1 MNKHPILAMSDQLPI
16 TKGRIA
22 DFAADPAICMRKLWT
37 THGEVAALEEG
48 NHRLYFVFGP
58 TYTRQVLSDSQR
70 FHSQFF
76 AIRGPRKSAQRR
88 VTSGLLT
95 MNGETHKQHRR
106 VVMGPFQKRSIS
118 AYHQTVV
125 EVARDATEDWK
136 AGQVR
141 DLASDMTQY
150 MLRLT
155 SSILFGIDLP
165 ELAFRVGALTER
177 WVTLNHQAG
186 PSAFFSDE
194 ETPALYEKLLA
205 AAEEL
210 EDAVKEMIQIRRSGK
225 LGYDV
230 LSLLIRAHEAEE
242 GVNDEQLIGHIVLLF
257 GAAHLTSAHTLT
269 WTLFLLA
276 QHPEVMQK
284 VYQEMGEVL
293 NGGSPG
299 QADLERMPCLDLVL
313 KESMRILPASSYSQR
328 VTAEPVE
335 LGPFQLQRGASII
348 FSQFITHHLP
358 DVYTQPER
366 FWPERWESINPSPYA
381 YLPFG
386 AGPRMCVGAALGMMQ
401 LKITLPMLL
410 SRFKMT
416 VVPHAE
422 INPRIMSTMLF
433 PATPVPVHL
442 SEHDGQ
448 FESSPVQG
456 TIHSMVTLPEQLLK
470 SQQRV
475 A

>member
-1 MNKHPILAMSDQLPI
+1 MPTLAIAPMDHSLPI

-22 DFAADPAICMRKLWT
+22 DFADDPAVCMRNLWR

-48 NHRLYFVFGP
+48 DQRLYFVFGP
-58 TYTRQVLSDSQR
+58 TYTRQVLSDAQR

-95 MNGETHKQHRR
+95 MNGEPHKQHRR
-106 VVMGPFQKRSIS
+106 MVMGPFQKRSIA
-118 AYHQTVV
+118 AYHDTVV
-125 EVARDATEDWK
+125 GMAADATSTWK
-136 AGQVR
+136 VGQTR
-141 DLASDMTQY
+141 DLASDMTHY

-165 ELAFRVGALTER
+165 ELAFRVGELTER
-177 WVTLNHQAG
+177 WVSLNHEAG
-186 PSAFFSDE
+186 PSAFASNE
-194 ETPALYEKLLA
+194 QTPSLYGRLLT

-210 EDAVKEMIQIRRSGK
+210 EESVKEMIQIRRSGK
-225 LGYDV
+225 LGFDV
-230 LSLLIRAHEAEE
+230 LSLLMRAHEQEE
-242 GVNDEQLIGHIVLLF
+242 GVTDEQLIGHIVLLF

-284 VYQEMGEVL
+284 LYQEIQETLPDGI
-293 NGGSPG
+293 PG
-299 QADLERMPCLDLVL
+299 PDDLERMSYLDLVL
-313 KESMRILPASSYSQR
+313 KESMRIMPASSYSQR
-328 VTAEPVE
+328 VTAESVD
-335 LGPFQLQRGASII
+335 LGPFHLRRGASVI

-358 DVYTQPER
+358 DIYAQPER
-366 FWPERWESINPSPYA
+366 FLPERWETIAPSPYA

-410 SRFKMT
+410 RRLKMT
-416 VVPHAE
+416 VVPHSE
-422 INPRIMSTMLF
+422 ISPRIMSTMLF
-433 PATPVPVHL
+433 PATSVPVQL
-442 SEHDGQ
+442 SEHDGK
-448 FESSPVQG
+448 FEASPVSG
-456 TIHSMVTLPEQLLK
+456 TVHSMVTLPEAAR
-470 SQQRV
+470 SHQRV